1 MDGTRHGTGSTR
13 GRRSAPAP
21 MAAPDPGRR
30 LRRVRAPA
38 LPDASTELVLRAH
51 TASALVVELGAVAV
65 VLFVGLDA
73 LRHGNWP
80 VGTLAIVVGLVAA
93 AAAVVAYRRTTRTSP
108 EGLAITG
115 LRTRFLAWADVD
127 GFELSPHRTGR
138 RDQVVARVQGDLVP
152 FPHPDARSLAL
163 RPQLARSWYLSLIER
178 IEARRPSGR

>member
-1 MDGTRHGTGSTR
+1 
-13 GRRSAPAP
+13 

-30 LRRVRAPA
+30 MRRVRAPA
-38 LPDASTELVLRAH
+38 LPDASRELVLRSH

-73 LRHGNWP
+73 LSNDNWSIGVLA
-80 VGTLAIVVGLVAA
+80 VGVGLVAG

-127 GFELSPHRTGR
+127 GFELAPHRAGR
-138 RDQVVARVQGDLVP
+138 RDQVVARVDGDLVP

-163 RPQLARSWYLSLIER
+163 RPQLARTWYLSLIER
-178 IEARRPSGR
+178 IEARRPQGR